1 MCRPSAFSAR
11 LTPSTSSSTT
21 RLHKTIWPKDAP
33 RAHKCKPPCMMFE
46 WLGCDNQCR
55 TQGCEVLQKITV
67 EEVLGAVQIP
77 GSTSKRG
84 C

>member
-1 MCRPSAFSAR
+1 M
-11 LTPSTSSSTT
+11 
-21 RLHKTIWPKDAP
+21 
-33 RAHKCKPPCMMFE
+33 KPPCMMFE
-46 WLGCDNQCR
+46 WLECDNQCR
-55 TQGCEVLQKITV
+55 TRASEFSEKITV